1 MEVRRDI
8 RIALAFAALVAVWA
22 IVDAATGG
30 HAGLLYLAPAV
41 ALVLPLALGCYVGEE
56 RIAALAS
63 TLRHERPHRSRSLPL
78 PLGHRPIM
86 RRGGRL
92 VGSSLA
98 KRPPPVL
105 RQSPSQ

>member
-8 RIALAFAALVAVWA
+8 RIVLAFAALVAVWA
-22 IVDAATGG
+22 LIDAASGG
-30 HAGLLYLAPAV
+30 HTGLLYLAPAF
-41 ALVLPLALGCYVGEE
+41 AMLLPLVLGRYLGEQ
-56 RIAALAS
+56 RIAALA
-63 TLRHERPHRSRSLPL
+63 TARRHLRPRRSGSVPL
-78 PLGHRPIM
+78 PRDHRPAM

-105 RQSPSQ
+105 APSPT